1 MKRFVLFIIISIA
14 VASSAIATDGVT
26 RNLTVYKQF
35 KPAIIH
41 LVNGKTLTQPLAN
54 IFLRNS
60 TLLYVSGNHTMQAN
74 TQNIESVDFDDR
86 HYIRIDTL
94 LAYHVDS
101 VGNNALYC
109 ATMIDVDAYRS
120 LLVNNKQLTN
130 ISFGDVMQT
139 ATIDIEDAKE
149 IDLPTVDKFFYYYK
163 GKFVPVHERN
173 IIRVIPKDKRHIYR
187 SIISLPDFKWTDKD
201 SLIKLLQVL

>member
-1 MKRFVLFIIISIA
+1 MKKSLLFIIIF
-14 VASSAIATDGVT
+14 VASVVSTYATDGIT
-26 RNLTVYKQF
+26 RRFTVYEQF

-41 LVNGKTLTQPLAN
+41 LATGKTLTQPLAN

-60 TLLYVSGNHTMQAN
+60 TLLYVSGSHTMQAN
-74 TQNIESVDFDDR
+74 MNNIEAVEFDDR
-86 HYIRIDTL
+86 QYVRIDTL
-94 LAYHVDS
+94 LAYCVDS
-101 VGNNALYC
+101 VGSNKLYC

-139 ATIDIEDAKE
+139 ATVDIEDEKD
-149 IDLPTVDKFFYYYK
+149 IDLPTVDKFFYLYN

-187 SIISLPDFKWTDKD
+187 SVISLPDFKWTEKD
-201 SLIKLLQVL
+201 SLMKLLRVL

>member
-1 MKRFVLFIIISIA
+1 MKKLFLFIIIS
-14 VASSAIATDGVT
+14 VAFVISAHATDGVT
-26 RNLTVYKQF
+26 RNFTVYKQF
-35 KPAIIH
+35 KPAIIQ

-60 TLLYVSGNHTMQAN
+60 TLLYVSGTHTMQAN
-74 TQNIESVDFDDR
+74 MQNVASVDFDDR
-86 HYIRIDTL
+86 HYVKIDTL
-94 LAYHVDS
+94 LAYCVDS
-101 VGNNALYC
+101 VGSNKLYC

-130 ISFGDVMQT
+130 ISFGDVIQT
-139 ATIDIEDAKE
+139 STIDIEEEKE
-149 IDLPTVDKFFYYYK
+149 IDLPTIDKFFYLYN

-187 SIISLPDFKWTDKD
+187 SVISLPDFKWTDKD
-201 SLIKLLQVL
+201 SLIQLLKVL